1 MKLKSYLAEIGMS
14 VKDFSALVG
23 CNYRYMSRIMNGHTI
38 PGKRLKKNI
47 EDLTC
52 GQVELVYK
60 NKRIKQ
66 AQQDSKD

>member
-14 VKDFSALVG
+14 VKDFSSLVG
-23 CNYRYMSRIMNGHTI
+23 CNYRYMSRIMNGHTM

-52 GQVELVYK
+52 GQVELIYK